1 MISRDSD
8 GHTTMPFS
16 PSPTSFDRGSP
27 EGDSADGDSE
37 YDDPNMR
44 RGRPRADVVNS
55 LIYQGS
61 MSNCSIR
68 CEVCN
73 RVFPRE
79 KSLQA
84 HMRTHTG
91 ERPYGCDYPG
101 CEKAFCQSG
110 QLKTHQRLHTG
121 EKPFMC
127 SETGCSSRF
136 THANRHCS
144 DHPCATLVRVGPEV
158 SIKDLIALREQET
171 SSEVREWL
179 QIQII
184 SRQDRSGNR
193 ARNRKPTKRLSDGSP
208 VEESQP
214 EQKIKP
220 VEDPEPKYTAPV
232 TNENIQPINNNNN
245 NVNNN
250 TMYPSPVKEEIKY
263 DPMTVVDHSAYNPP
277 LIADYKMPLYYHDY
291 HHYNYN
297 MQPPRNDYEMQYPVV
312 PEDYHIDHKDTIPQV
327 ELYNSEPYNHEYTVT
342 ELQPMSNVKV
352 EPNGEEIGEMT
363 LSQQTDKWISALAL
377 VELSHADL

>member
-1 MISRDSD
+1 MISSNRADIR
-8 GHTTMPFS
+8 TMPYS
-16 PSPTSFDRGSP
+16 PSPTSFGRGSP

-37 YDDPNMR
+37 YEDPNMR
-44 RGRPRADVVNS
+44 RGRPRADIVNS
-55 LIYQGS
+55 LIFKGS

-68 CEVCN
+68 CEVCS

-127 SETGCSSRF
+127 SETGCTSRF

-144 DHPCATLVRVGPEV
+144 DHPYATLVRVGIEV

-171 SSEVREWL
+171 NTEVREWL
-179 QIQII
+179 EIQII
-184 SRQDRSGNR
+184 SRQDRSGHRNK
-193 ARNRKPTKRLSDGSP
+193 NRKPLKRPSDGSP
-208 VEESQP
+208 AEESQP
-214 EQKIKP
+214 EQKIK
-220 VEDPEPKYTAPV
+220 VEDTEPKYTAPI
-232 TNENIQPINNNNN
+232 TNENIQPLNNNNN
-245 NVNNN
+245 
-250 TMYPSPVKEEIKY
+250 TIYHTPIKEEIKF
-263 DPMTVVDHSAYNPP
+263 DPMTVDHSAYNPP
-277 LIADYKMPLYYHDY
+277 IIDYKMPLYYNDY
-291 HHYNYN
+291 TQYHNSYS
-297 MQPPRNDYEMQYPVV
+297 MQPVRSEYEMQYPVSH
-312 PEDYHIDHKDTIPQV
+312 DYHMDHKDNIPQV
-327 ELYNSEPYNHEYTVT
+327 ELYNNPEPYNHEYTVT
-342 ELQPMSNVKV
+342 ELQPVSNVKMD
-352 EPNGEEIGEMT
+352 PNNEDIGEMT